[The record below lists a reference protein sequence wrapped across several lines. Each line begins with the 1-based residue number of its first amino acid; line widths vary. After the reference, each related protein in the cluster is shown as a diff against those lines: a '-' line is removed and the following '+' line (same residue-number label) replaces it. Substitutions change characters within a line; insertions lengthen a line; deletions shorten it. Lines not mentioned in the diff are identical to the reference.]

1 MPFIQI
7 GLFAVGAGL
16 VINWTDKDEK
26 IKTTWDDAGMVA
38 GSILLIEV
46 VISTAKWIVS

>member
-16 VINWTDKDEK
+16 VINWTDTEEK
-26 IKTTWDDAGMVA
+26 LRTGWHDAGMVA

-46 VISTAKWIVS
+46 VISTACWIVS